1 MKKVLVLVFI
11 TTCAVMSYQGKI
23 LQQLSGK
30 GIINLELAGKST
42 GAEIISLWNN
52 TRYGDQ
58 TLLNVAEQNT
68 HLDFLFILVYV
79 LLIMTL
85 SNAQMQREKTGW
97 LNELLRL
104 NLFLAFVIGSFD
116 VVENIRL
123 LHSFHHP
130 ANPAEFWQT
139 DFIAWP
145 KFIIAGWVLLV
156 YLFSV
161 IKPYLVKT

>member
-1 MKKVLVLVFI
+1 MKKILVLVFI
-11 TTCAVMSYQGKI
+11 MICAVMSYQGNI
-23 LQQLSGK
+23 LQRFSGK
-30 GIINLELAGKST
+30 GIINLELADKST

-52 TRYGDQ
+52 TSYGDQ

-68 HLDFLFILVYV
+68 HLDFLFIVVYV

-85 SNAQMQREKTGW
+85 SNAQMQLEKTSW
-97 LNELLRL
+97 LNELIRF
-104 NLFLAFVIGSFD
+104 NLFLVVLIGLLD

-130 ANPAEFWQT
+130 RDLTEFWRT

-145 KFIIAGWVLLV
+145 KFLIAGWAILI

-161 IKPYLVKT
+161 IKGFLVKD